1 MADFQYLVP
10 DMPDFLAEV
19 KDADALN
26 QDIPLHLPP
35 PVFARFDCPTNY
47 NYRPDPQTG
56 KGSTDK
62 GGDLDGDRCK
72 QPLYNRY

>member
-19 KDADALN
+19 NDGDALN

-35 PVFARFDCPTNY
+35 PVFSRFDHPADY
-47 NYRPDPQTG
+47 DYRPEPKTK
-56 KGSTDK
+56 KGTPTSKEDEEE
-62 GGDLDGDRCK
+62 RC
-72 QPLYNRY
+72 QIIILV